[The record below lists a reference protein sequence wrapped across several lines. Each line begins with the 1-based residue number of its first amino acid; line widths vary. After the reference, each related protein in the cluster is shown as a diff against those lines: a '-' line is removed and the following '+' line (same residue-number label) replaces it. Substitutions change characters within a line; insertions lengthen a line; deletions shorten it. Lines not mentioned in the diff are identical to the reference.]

1 LRYRSCRAAPWQ
13 TLPGR
18 ARGPGCR
25 GGACP
30 RAGCRPIRGGLGRSR
45 PRRRRGIGEVHL
57 SGLPPQL
64 LAPGPPLS
72 GQPAPIGY
80 LIYSRRRP
88 TARCDHAGAPTVIRQ
103 AQTPAIQLL
112 QPFVATRKPLRLARA
127 SRAAL
132 VDLTRTHPP
141 PHNPVMAVKSMQWA
155 ITQCGNSTMA
165 ADSDRRIL
173 AHRRQPLRLCLG
185 TQIIHSGARLSLA
198 AAGFCICLHHSVV
211 RDAPG
216 RRARLAGHRRTAGYP
231 PAGRVRGV
239 CQPWPTAPKPRPAL
253 AVVCT
258 AGLAALHDMEPWHGI
273 DIADLDSAHS
283 LTASPTA
290 ARLREAA

>member
-1 LRYRSCRAAPWQ
+1 MRYRSCRAAPWQ

-30 RAGCRPIRGGLGRSR
+30 RAACRPIRGGLGRSR

-88 TARCDHAGAPTVIRQ
+88 AARCDHAGAPTVIRQ

-155 ITQCGNSTMA
+155 MTQCGNSTMA
-165 ADSDRRIL
+165 ADSDRLIRAAVSRL
-173 AHRRQPLRLCLG
+173 VPRGRARADHSFMDALRRRHSVRLVPAV
-185 TQIIHSGARLSLA
+185 IIEA
-198 AAGFCICLHHSVV
+198 AARSAIYWARAMSIGLPAGMAEMPGACRVGRAPAGGSRPRLLVV
-211 RDAPG
+211 DGALA
-216 RRARLAGHRRTAGYP
+216 RRAAWQGGRDPRHGWCGTA
-231 PAGRVRGV
+231 
-239 CQPWPTAPKPRPAL
+239 CSQ
-253 AVVCT
+253 
-258 AGLAALHDMEPWHGI
+258 
-273 DIADLDSAHS
+273 AD
-283 LTASPTA
+283 
-290 ARLREAA
+290 